1 MQLAVAVDGQ
11 EQVFGQGVD
20 DRDADTVQAA
30 GDLVGR
36 VIELT
41 AGSAGRS

>member
-1 MQLAVAVDGQ
+1 MDRQ
-11 EQVFGQGVD
+11 EQVLGQGVD
-20 DRDADTVQAA
+20 DRDADAVQTA

-41 AGSAGRS
+41 ARSAGRS